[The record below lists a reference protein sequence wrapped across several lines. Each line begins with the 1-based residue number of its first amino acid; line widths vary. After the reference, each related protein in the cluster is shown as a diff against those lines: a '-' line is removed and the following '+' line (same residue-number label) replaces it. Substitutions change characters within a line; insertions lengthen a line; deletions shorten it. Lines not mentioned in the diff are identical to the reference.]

1 MARLNYNHL
10 RYFWMVA
17 QEGHLS
23 RAADQLN
30 LSQSALSTQI
40 KKLEERLGHAL
51 FDRRGRGLELTEA
64 GRLALDYADAIFNA
78 GDEMLGALGASDNT
92 ARRALR
98 VGSLAT
104 LSRNFQSAFL
114 TPVLGRPDVSLEL
127 RSGSMPELMAD
138 LEAHRLDIVLANQTP
153 LHERHSRWIAHRVAE
168 QPVSLIGAPER
179 VGQQRAV
186 GELNLRRLLSTHPL
200 IAPSRTSGV
209 RTAFDALAMRL
220 GAAPTIAAEVDD
232 MALMRVLARRDAGL
246 AVLPPIVVQDELA
259 TGRLVEAASLP
270 ELTETFSAITLQRR
284 LPNALVAELLVAATS
299 SVASAHGADEAV
311 DHRAHFGF
319 GE

>member
-10 RYFWMVA
+10 RYFWLVA
-17 QEGHLS
+17 RVGRLAGAADRLPLS
-23 RAADQLN
+23 R
-30 LSQSALSTQI
+30 SALSTQGEL
-40 KKLEERLGHAL
+40 LEDQLGHAL
-51 FDRRGRGLELTEA
+51 FERRGRGLELTEA

-78 GDEMLGALGASDNT
+78 GEELLGALGASDAS
-92 ARRALR
+92 ARRVLR

-104 LSRNFQSAFL
+104 LSRNFESAFL
-114 TPVLGRPDVSLEL
+114 SPAIGRPDVALEL

-153 LHERHSRWIAHRVAE
+153 LRDGASRWIAHRVAE

-179 VGQQRAV
+179 LGAERDPA
-186 GELNLRRLLSTHPL
+186 RLLATHPL
-200 IAPSRTSGV
+200 IAPSRRSGV

-220 GAAPTIAAEVDD
+220 GVTPAIAAEVDD

-246 AVLPPIVVQDELA
+246 AVLPPIVVRDELA
-259 TGRLVEAASLP
+259 SGRLVEAASLP

-284 LPNALVAELLVAATS
+284 LPNPLVAELLAVAAD
-299 SVASAHGADEAV
+299 AMAAA
-311 DHRAHFGF
+311 
-319 GE
+319 